1 MTNNEK
7 KRQYFRKYFQEH
19 KEECRERYRR
29 NYQRRK
35 ELGLVTGEIDLYHT
49 IEELKQGEIEEFGAI
64 GEAINWAK
72 WTEVI
77 EQTKQA
83 ILKAL
88 EDYKAPPKRKQ
99 IYCYSMTSK
108 IPLIVFK
115 NSDEAATTLGVNRMI
130 ITNHARLLTPLYD
143 KGIIL
148 SYQPI

>member
-1 MTNNEK
+1 MQTAERRRLYYK
-7 KRQYFRKYFQEH
+7 QYYQQHKDKYNKDWRKYYE
-19 KEECRERYRR
+19 
-29 NYQRRK
+29 RRK
-35 ELGLVTGEIDLYHT
+35 ALGIEVGDQDIYHT
-49 IEELKQGEIEEFGAI
+49 ITELKEAEERGEGI
-64 GEAINWAK
+64 INWEA
-72 WTEVI
+72 WDRI
-77 EQTKQA
+77 AEQTKQDITNA
-83 ILKAL
+83 LK
-88 EDYKAPPKRKQ
+88 DYKTPSKRKP